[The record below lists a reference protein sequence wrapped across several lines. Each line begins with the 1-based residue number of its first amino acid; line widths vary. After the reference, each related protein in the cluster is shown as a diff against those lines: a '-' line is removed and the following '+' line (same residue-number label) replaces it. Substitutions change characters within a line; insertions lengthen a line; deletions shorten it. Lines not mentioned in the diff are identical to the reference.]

1 MVVLASSLG
10 PTCAAATAAASVAA
24 VLRFWIVF
32 CAGGAGCGL
41 RYLIGLWIGARAFPY
56 ATMAV
61 NLVGSF
67 AIALVLELSLRLQG
81 GLSDEL
87 RLALTTG
94 FMGGLTTYSSFNY
107 ETTALAQRGQTVAA
121 IANVGI
127 TLIGCLAMGALGLW
141 TARRFA

>member
-1 MVVLASSLG
+1 M
-10 PTCAAATAAASVAA
+10 
-24 VLRFWIVF
+24 LRFWLVVG
-32 CAGGAGCGL
+32 AGGAGCGL
-41 RYLIGLWIGARAFPY
+41 RYLIGLWLGSRSFPY
-56 ATMAV
+56 ATLVV

-107 ETTALAQRGQTVAA
+107 ETTALAQRGQVVIAL
-121 IANVGI
+121 ANVGI
-127 TLIGCLAMGALGLW
+127 TLLGCLVMGAAGLW
-141 TARRFA
+141 VARRLASS